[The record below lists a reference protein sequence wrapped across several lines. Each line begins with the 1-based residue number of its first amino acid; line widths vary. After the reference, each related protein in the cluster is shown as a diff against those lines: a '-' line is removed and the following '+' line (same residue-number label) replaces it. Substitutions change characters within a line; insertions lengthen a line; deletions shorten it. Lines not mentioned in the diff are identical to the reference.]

1 MTVMATKLLL
11 SIIFILLNISLIQ
24 SKQYNVLFIV
34 ADDLRADL
42 GGYYG
47 QNDILY
53 TPNIDSFQ
61 NRAFTFTHV

>member
-1 MTVMATKLLL
+1 MASILL
-11 SIIFILLNISLIQ
+11 STILVTLSLVWSVR
-24 SKQYNVLFIV
+24 SKQFNVLFIV